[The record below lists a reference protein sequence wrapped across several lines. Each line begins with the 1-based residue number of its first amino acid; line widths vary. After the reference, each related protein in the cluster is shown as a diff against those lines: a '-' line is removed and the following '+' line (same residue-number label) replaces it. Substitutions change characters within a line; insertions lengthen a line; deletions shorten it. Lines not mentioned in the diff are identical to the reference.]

1 MLLPK
6 TPFQSK
12 LGTNYV
18 PSDIEITT
26 INNVLLKVDGM
37 VAQLEMQIEALKAKH
52 AAVSS
57 FAASH
62 RALLSPIRRVPA
74 DILTT
79 IFLLCK
85 ESYEKCAMTPDE
97 PPLLFTRVCHQWRE
111 LVINTPTL
119 WADFH
124 INIPSCPTSFTANA
138 SLSRDANEQ
147 EEELLDVENSDE
159 ADAVMELADGRWQS
173 RMQGRAELLK
183 LWLER
188 GSECPLSVSI
198 AFDPNG
204 LSALGVQVLADL
216 LSLIC
221 KHASRW
227 VHMDLSSYHLIPSE
241 LLPVAA
247 SQATQLRSLSLGWNI
262 HAIPPDSFI
271 NGPSLRRLSLP
282 HPEGKSYFDDLV
294 TVHWGNLTELSIFGH
309 PSLQGTEP
317 TILLAILKKCPAL
330 VQCELNL
337 AKGTWEFAHL
347 TVYSSEEDSTTS
359 AFFDAL
365 DVPSLHSLTLIKP
378 SPSFEN
384 IPGEPP
390 LFRWL
395 KRWGNNLRNLEIG
408 CCRRLSAAQLIQ
420 ALELTPNVEDL
431 TVNLAAINT
440 DDPPPEP
447 LDTEEEPGPGL
458 LFKNSF
464 LKDIEVGAGERPQPL
479 CPKLRSLRLFTYSSD
494 IAAKAV
500 VRVVR
505 SRQQDTAGATQL
517 QHVIIRFQMF
527 PYGFQTGEEWSPP
540 GRWRQEK
547 LNASVPGEHTIR
559 VEWPNRE
566 KHDDDW
572 PHSP

>member
-26 INNVLLKVDGM
+26 INNILLKVDGM
-37 VAQLEMQIEALKAKH
+37 AAQLEMQIEALKAKH

-138 SLSRDANEQ
+138 SL
-147 EEELLDVENSDE
+147 
-159 ADAVMELADGRWQS
+159 
-173 RMQGRAELLK
+173 MQGRAELLK

-262 HAIPPDSFI
+262 HAIPDDSFI
-271 NGPSLRRLSLP
+271 NGPSLRRLCLP

-337 AKGTWEFAHL
+337 ARELGNSLSLSEAPFQVPLSHLQHL

-359 AFFDAL
+359 A
-365 DVPSLHSLTLIKP
+365 SLTP
-378 SPSFEN
+378 STSQAFTRSF
-384 IPGEPP
+384 
-390 LFRWL
+390 
-395 KRWGNNLRNLEIG
+395 
-408 CCRRLSAAQLIQ
+408 
-420 ALELTPNVEDL
+420 
-431 TVNLAAINT
+431 
-440 DDPPPEP
+440 
-447 LDTEEEPGPGL
+447 
-458 LFKNSF
+458 
-464 LKDIEVGAGERPQPL
+464 
-479 CPKLRSLRLFTYSSD
+479 
-494 IAAKAV
+494 
-500 VRVVR
+500 
-505 SRQQDTAGATQL
+505 
-517 QHVIIRFQMF
+517 
-527 PYGFQTGEEWSPP
+527 
-540 GRWRQEK
+540 
-547 LNASVPGEHTIR
+547 
-559 VEWPNRE
+559 
-566 KHDDDW
+566 
-572 PHSP
+572 